1 MSNNP
6 YRQYISKQWLTPP
19 EDVGAPQPVIQSQ
32 SVHEADDDDDDE
44 QLRLEEEELR
54 TRLRLIELRKKRR
67 NSPNAVVVKSEVPV
81 VLTSSSPP
89 LASPSWTSPEIG
101 SSSGWS
107 QTNSTYTDDSYGL
120 SPKSRSTH
128 SSIIQHALQGP
139 SQTDIHAM
147 TIDADHAV
155 GESNS
160 ESHTSRDVSEPSPS
174 LTKPDRS
181 PLSSSTLLTPAE
193 SDQRLRQAI
202 PRRPVT
208 SASQLQ
214 GVIRRKSINTGR
226 NVSYSNPGDTKKYQ
240 ATTEDEI
247 AGTDP
252 TVDKHFSSA
261 SGMKPGCKSLGDD
274 AGETSSQLHTWL
286 YEMASDPE
294 HKSWLDIA
302 TSSDRSSRHDGSG
315 ATIPV
320 MNTGTGVVDTLRQ
333 KVPMGVSSPPS
344 GYGDGDSPR
353 TQISDT
359 PSPVFNQPIPVS
371 LQHQGQA
378 LVTDP
383 ADRADDPGD
392 KPARAFSFEG
402 AAKEVI
408 TKPIDLPTR
417 NHRST
422 AVSAMSFTDR
432 EGMSLSMS
440 RPVSPIAGWSPGP
453 MPKGPVSMASN
464 VESVPDGPVSSIG
477 DWDISL
483 EVPRTRSKAAGG
495 LLQDRPNHDELHSS
509 IVAQDHDH
517 SSVGSLT
524 VDDTDQDEAPL
535 SPPVPRHHGLDDPV
549 DPAVRRTTSPG
560 LPPSPTRS
568 QDTNMAFEE
577 DETCNCGRARPSKD
591 ECFFCW
597 PCNGTVFCKNCWD
610 KCPPH
615 KQQRHG
621 RRRNFG
627 LPHEKSN
634 PGVARKIFETL
645 QSERNLE
652 QQTLLHVQDED
663 ASWFGTG
670 KDMDSGDMVF
680 QDFGRYPRL
689 MEMHSSAR
697 RRTKFPALV
706 SFVGQTGAGKSS
718 LIRLLIESLAP
729 VNAVPQVPVV
739 GSTLHADLPT
749 SGDVHLYPDLSTF
762 ESDQPILYADC
773 EGLDGGERKPMGAR
787 RDKKSNDEN
796 HRTTSFTKHLR
807 KQHHT
812 CEREIMWAD
821 TPSKMSRDYHV
832 RHLYPRLL
840 FTFSDVVVFVM
851 KNPRV
856 IENTIEQLIN
866 WAAAALETSSNQ
878 PSLPHA
884 IIVLNAFDNASDPN
898 LWDVD
903 ASTIDLMERVSRAV
917 HQNHNMRKFAEF
929 WRERG
934 RQIETVETLLLSYY
948 SSVRVVR
955 VVGHLF
961 GISCNADMFS

>member
-19 EDVGAPQPVIQSQ
+19 ENVGASQPATPSQ
-32 SVHEADDDDDDE
+32 SVHEVDGDDDDE

-67 NSPNAVVVKSEVPV
+67 TSPHAVVINSEVPV

-89 LASPSWTSPEIG
+89 RDAPAWTSPEVG
-101 SSSGWS
+101 SSSSWS
-107 QTNSTYTDDSYGL
+107 QTDSTYTDDSYGL
-120 SPKSRSTH
+120 NPKSCSIH
-128 SSIIQHALQGP
+128 SSMIQYALQGP
-139 SQTDIHAM
+139 SQVDQYAVTNDANHVGGEPKSDSHAERNVPGS
-147 TIDADHAV
+147 T
-155 GESNS
+155 
-160 ESHTSRDVSEPSPS
+160 PL
-174 LTKPDRS
+174 LTEPDRS
-181 PLSSSTLLTPAE
+181 PLSTSTLLPSVE
-193 SDQRLRQAI
+193 SYQRLPQII

-208 SASQLQ
+208 SACQRQRL
-214 GVIRRKSINTGR
+214 IKRKCINTSE
-226 NVSYSNPGDTKKYQ
+226 NVSYLKPIDTKKYQ
-240 ATTEDEI
+240 TI
-247 AGTDP
+247 
-252 TVDKHFSSA
+252 SA
-261 SGMKPGCKSLGDD
+261 PETQPGCRSLGDD
-274 AGETSSQLHTWL
+274 VDETNSQLNTWL
-286 YEMASDPE
+286 HEMASDPK
-294 HKSWLDIA
+294 HKAWLIA
-302 TSSDRSSRHDGSG
+302 TAAYDDSSWYAGSHAANQVENIGAEAVDALSQEVPTEESRPLAGHTDEDSSRSQ
-315 ATIPV
+315 V
-320 MNTGTGVVDTLRQ
+320 SDTLS
-333 KVPMGVSSPPS
+333 VPPGS
-344 GYGDGDSPR
+344 
-353 TQISDT
+353 TQ
-359 PSPVFNQPIPVS
+359 PAAALPE
-371 LQHQGQA
+371 HQGQPSPI
-378 LVTDP
+378 DSP
-383 ADRADDPGD
+383 DRFDSPGGD
-392 KPARAFSFEG
+392 SVRAFSFEED
-402 AAKEVI
+402 AQEVI
-408 TKPIDLPTR
+408 PKPIDLPKMDHT
-417 NHRST
+417 SS

-432 EGMSLSMS
+432 ARMPPSSFRAISPLRGSNTRSVLS
-440 RPVSPIAGWSPGP
+440 
-453 MPKGPVSMASN
+453 
-464 VESVPDGPVSSIG
+464 DGPVSSIG
-477 DWDISL
+477 DWEPSL
-483 EVPRTRSKAAGG
+483 EIQRTRPMDAGG
-495 LLQDRPNHDELHSS
+495 LLHDRQNDDELHLNTG
-509 IVAQDHDH
+509 AQDRGH
-517 SSVGSLT
+517 SSDESLP
-524 VDDTDQDEAPL
+524 VHDAGEDEGR
-535 SPPVPRHHGLDDPV
+535 SSR
-549 DPAVRRTTSPG
+549 PASPG
-560 LPPSPTRS
+560 AAIDHPLEDSDIRPTSPPSPTRS
-568 QDTNMAFEE
+568 LDTNIAFEE

-597 PCNGTVFCKNCWD
+597 PCNGTVFCKDCWD

-787 RDKKSNDEN
+787 RDKKSNEEN

-884 IIVLNAFDNASDPN
+884 IIVLNAFDNASDPR

-955 VVGHLF
+955 VVGHF
-961 GISCNADMFS
+961 VGISCSTDMFP